1 MGAARFVAGQAAE
14 AAVDGL
20 ASEAVAGCLD
30 FGDDVASCELCGAG
44 ALMESADGVEDGVSA
59 ARTRVGELGLQRW
72 DGDGR
77 SVMVSW
83 RFVLCKPKS
92 TNPLLN
98 SGFVVSVIHRDP
110 GMALVTEALSY
121 ELG

>member
-1 MGAARFVAGQAAE
+1 MVGAAGFLAGQAAE

-20 ASEAVAGCLD
+20 TPEAGGGVLD
-30 FGDDVASCELCGAG
+30 FGDDVAARELRGFG
-44 ALMESADGVEDGVSA
+44 ALLESFDGVEDGVSA
-59 ARTRVGELGLQRW
+59 ASTGFGELGLQRW

-98 SGFVVSVIHRDP
+98 SGFVVSVSIGTQAWR
-110 GMALVTEALSY
+110 S
-121 ELG
+121 